1 MNEESNGDERRKFK
15 RYDRSDLTIN
25 VARPGLAG
33 FLVSNPRS
41 ECLDFSLAG
50 LQFDCQQSFQPG
62 DKLILDLCVADIMLK
77 ELNGVVVRS
86 REEDDGSWCTGVKL
100 CFKQRRMQRPHIMR
114 KLLQIE
120 DKLRCAQAYPYPSS
134 ESGTLPLTTP
144 ISPNAPQ

>member
-1 MNEESNGDERRKFK
+1 MNEESNSNERRKYQ
-15 RYDRSDLTIN
+15 RYGHSDLTIN

-33 FLVSNPRS
+33 FLAISPRS

-50 LQFDCQQSFQPG
+50 LQFGCQQPFQPG
-62 DKLILDLCVADIMLK
+62 EKLILDLCVADIMLK
-77 ELNGVVVRS
+77 ELNGVVVKS

-100 CFKQRRMQRPHIMR
+100 CFKQRRMQRPHITR

-134 ESGTLPLTTP
+134 SG
-144 ISPNAPQ
+144 S